1 MSINCVLKGTNISLS
16 NGHKVIEKLK
26 VKENLVDFNLQ
37 MAMAN
42 TFECSFFSNLDSGSD
57 YTCCS

>member
-26 VKENLVDFNLQ
+26 VKETKKLPKKARKNVRHAPLP
-37 MAMAN
+37 AMSPY
-42 TFECSFFSNLDSGSD
+42 E
-57 YTCCS
+57 